1 MQTHGI
7 VVHLRTEANVEYKK
21 VTALVMISAFGI
33 LSVEWKIAQ
42 TRLIFHGILTAAMT
56 LFQVTSELRKKIPI
70 VVVIHYCVWY
80 LF

>member
-21 VTALVMISAFGI
+21 VTAQVMISAFGI

-42 TRLIFHGILTAAMT
+42 TRLIFHGILTAVMT
-56 LFQVTSELRKKIPI
+56 LFQVSWIKYKWYEII
-70 VVVIHYCVWY
+70 VLSI
-80 LF
+80 